1 MKFKNFITLAAAAAV
16 SVSALSPSV
25 LAAEEEE
32 AKTLTYGTDYTCA
45 AYFNNAV
52 LTTGD
57 DAAKLNVEGTLF
69 NRENGGTGKEGY
81 YAAYAVFDISRID
94 MESVT
99 VDTNLNGEYKL
110 FYTDNEDIAA
120 KAPKDVAGDNSDY
133 NYDLCGD
140 KNNYYAKFK
149 ACYNL
154 KSLDTNNISAAKD
167 SNYLVIAFTGWKET
181 TLNSVTITGTSTVSD
196 TDTGNLPIY
205 SVYGLYKDD
214 GTQYTAEDARA
225 LVDGDKNTGLT
236 INRQKGGVPYL
247 NYVIFGNGTDNLIFN
262 KIGLNGQGKAIVY
275 GTDDISFFSKLDTT
289 NDISYNGN
297 KFNNAVKDAGGSVE
311 ELYYPNS
318 DESGDFEKEL
328 SETKRYKYVFVL
340 FNGWKTSNINEITLA
355 NEEVPAE
362 TNIKTVN
369 AGVSNGTDGS
379 VATSF
384 VTVVSGDGTTFNT
397 IQWNVKSGSEE
408 KVSDEISISDIT
420 LGNGSKAVFGL
431 IVDGLNDAGASAEAA
446 VK

>member
-57 DAAKLNVEGTLF
+57 DAAKLDIDNTEF
-69 NRENGGTGKEGY
+69 NRGSGESY
-81 YAAYAVFDISRID
+81 YVAYAVFDISGID

-99 VDTNLNGEYKL
+99 VDARDDKDIEGAYKL
-110 FYTDNEDIAA
+110 FYTSANEDIAS
-120 KAPKDVAGDNSDY
+120 KAPSEVAGDKN
-133 NYDLCGD
+133 DLCGA
-140 KNNYYAKFK
+140 NGSYYNTFK
-149 ACYNL
+149 ECYGL
-154 KSLDTNNISAAKD
+154 ESLDTNNISDAKD
-167 SNYLVIAFTGWKET
+167 SNYLVIAFTGWSKT
-181 TLNSVTITGTSTVSD
+181 TLNSVTITGTSTASD

-214 GTQYTAEDARA
+214 GTRYTAEDAKV
-225 LVDGDKNTGLT
+225 LVDGNKNTGLT
-236 INRQKGGVPYL
+236 IDRQKGEPTYL
-247 NYVIFGNGTDNLIFN
+247 NYVIFGNGKDDLIFN

-275 GTDDISFFSKLDTT
+275 GTDDISFFSKLDTI

-362 TNIKTVN
+362 TNITTVN

-397 IQWNVKSGSEE
+397 IQWNVKSGLDER
-408 KVSDEISISDIT
+408 VSNEFSIGDIT
-420 LGNGSKAVFGL
+420 LENGSKAVFGL
-431 IVDGLNDAGASAEAA
+431 IVDHLNDAEASAEAT